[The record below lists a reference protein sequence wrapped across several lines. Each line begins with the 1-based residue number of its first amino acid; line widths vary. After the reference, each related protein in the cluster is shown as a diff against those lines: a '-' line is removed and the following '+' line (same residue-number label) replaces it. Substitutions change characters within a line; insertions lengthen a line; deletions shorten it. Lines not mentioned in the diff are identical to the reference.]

1 MCIFVCLCM
10 IFRSHIE
17 TNGRRGKSTWLRW
30 EGIARMFAH
39 IRNNCLFENAY
50 RFINADVKFISVFIT
65 NFCTMYQL
73 NVVCRCCCCSG
84 IAHRPSRFRYDA
96 KAIWLQTCYRCFR
109 HSPIQNKHDSCFRS
123 AYLGPHRNQ
132 TNTKWEPI
140 NLWHF
145 TLVWVK
151 TIRENLFFS
160 LPPQQQRGYMI
171 PGKSNIGSI
180 SRKNGDATMKF
191 ITPPAW
197 MSEHDAKWKNI
208 TEFTIPA
215 PGQPGH
221 RGRVWARESLNTV
234 LTLAIHLCRT
244 IIHGWYSDHKTV
256 DDDFKLLQCPKKSDC
271 IRVEFF
277 S

>member
-1 MCIFVCLCM
+1 
-10 IFRSHIE
+10 
-17 TNGRRGKSTWLRW
+17 
-30 EGIARMFAH
+30 
-39 IRNNCLFENAY
+39 
-50 RFINADVKFISVFIT
+50 
-65 NFCTMYQL
+65 MYQL

-197 MSEHDAKWKNI
+197 MSEHDAEWKNI

-256 DDDFKLLQCPKKSDC
+256 DDDFKLLQCPKKVIVYELSFSV
-271 IRVEFF
+271 RKKFVEFIKERRAKNRPKPKRYTKKCVHF
-277 S
+277 NTRGVSFEVLFL